1 MFKKSISRKLNEGSI
16 GQEVHTKIRY
26 KRRKKPKK
34 LTLWQKILQYLE
46 RLKKR

>member
-1 MFKKSISRKLNEGSI
+1 MFKKSISRKLNEGTI

-26 KRRKKPKK
+26 KKKKKPIK
-34 LTLWQKILQYLE
+34 LTLWQKIIKYWE

>member
-1 MFKKSISRKLNEGSI
+1 MFKKSISRKLNEGTI

-26 KRRKKPKK
+26 KKRKKPKK

>member
-16 GQEVHTKIRY
+16 GQEVHTTIRY
-26 KRRKKPKK
+26 KKRKKPKK